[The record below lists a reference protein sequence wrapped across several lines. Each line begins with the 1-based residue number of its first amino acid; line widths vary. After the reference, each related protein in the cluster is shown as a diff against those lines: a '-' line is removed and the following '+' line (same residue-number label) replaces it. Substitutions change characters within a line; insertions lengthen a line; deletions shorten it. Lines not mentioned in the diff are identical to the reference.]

1 MEETRSG
8 AREMAMKIL
17 YQISVFEKAKASYDL
32 DEMFMDVE
40 GRNKEFIENIVNE
53 VILKKEELDKKA
65 NKYLINWEINRLNMV
80 DQAIFEIA
88 IYELIY
94 TDTPKKV
101 VIDEAINL
109 SKKYSE
115 ESVVKMLNGVLD
127 KIYHEEDKNAE

>member
-17 YQISVFEKAKASYDL
+17 YQVSVFEKAKASYDL
-32 DEMFMDVE
+32 DEMFMDIE

-127 KIYHEEDKNAE
+127 KIYHEEDKECR

>member
-8 AREMAMKIL
+8 AREMAMRIL
-17 YQISVFEKAKASYDL
+17 YQVSVFEKVKASYDL
-32 DEMFMDVE
+32 DEMFMDIE

-80 DQAIFEIA
+80 DQAIFEMA

-127 KIYHEEDKNAE
+127 KIYHEEDKDAE

>member
-32 DEMFMDVE
+32 DEMFMDIE

-127 KIYHEEDKNAE
+127 KIYHVEDKDAE

>member
-1 MEETRSG
+1 MEGTRSG
-8 AREMAMKIL
+8 AREMTMRIL
-17 YQISVFEKAKASYDL
+17 YQVSVFEKAKASYDL
-32 DEMFMDVE
+32 DEMFMDIE

-127 KIYHEEDKNAE
+127 KIYHEEDKDAE

>member
-127 KIYHEEDKNAE
+127 KIYHEEDKDAE